1 MKPPPTP
8 QDEQTLVLGSLAA
21 TPAENSRPEFLPVGT
36 RLNEFEICGLIG
48 EGGFGVVYLAYDHLL
63 QRQVALKEYL
73 PAMLALRG
81 QGLSV
86 TLRSQR
92 HADTFAKG
100 LQSFINEARLLAQ
113 FDHPALVKVHRF
125 WQDNHTAYLV
135 MPFYKGPTLKSARLA
150 MPQPPA
156 EDWIRRL
163 LAPLLDALELIHGQE
178 CLHRDIAP
186 DNILLVDGR
195 PVLLD
200 FGAARR
206 VIGDMTQAL
215 TVMLKPGY
223 APVEQYAEMPGI
235 RQGPWTDL
243 YALGSVVHFLIT
255 GEAPPASVSRMM
267 RDPCVALSVSATNR
281 YSASLL
287 DAIDRCLAVRAEDR
301 PQSVGQLRELL
312 EAVASPC
319 IPARVLPVS
328 QLLAGSGPRPGRSR
342 GHRALPALAAAG
354 LLGGWLLYT
363 GEAAAPRNPP
373 TSREPSLSASLPA
386 PPSSPS
392 QQAAASHDLGSA
404 WLAATQA
411 ASADFGLSVSGL
423 RSSLQVGRDGL
434 ELELGSARE
443 GWVYLLLWDQ
453 ANRQVGLLLPNQVD
467 RENRIEAGQLLKL
480 PRAGWR
486 YVADAPAG
494 RWQILLL
501 VSESERDFPAL
512 GLMPD
517 GVMLAA
523 SQQDMELALANSGL
537 SALTGVTRCRR
548 EASCAAGYGALP
560 LTLQEVEAR

>member
-1 MKPPPTP
+1 MKPTPTL

-21 TPAENSRPEFLPVGT
+21 APADNSRPEFLPAGT
-36 RLNEFEICGLIG
+36 HLHEFEICGLIG

-73 PAMLALRG
+73 PATLALRG

-92 HADTFAKG
+92 HAETFAKG

-125 WQDNHTAYLV
+125 WQDNRTAYLV
-135 MPFYKGPTLKSARLA
+135 MPYYKGPTLKSARLA

-156 EDWIRRL
+156 EDWIRQL
-163 LAPLLDALELIHGQE
+163 LAPLLDALELIHGQD

-186 DNILLVDGR
+186 DNILLVEGR

-255 GEAPPASVSRMM
+255 GQAPPPSVGRMM
-267 RDPCVALSVSATNR
+267 RDSCVALGVSAAGR
-281 YSASLL
+281 YSAGLL

-301 PQSVGQLRELL
+301 PQSVRQLRELL
-312 EAVASPC
+312 EPGAAPQA
-319 IPARVLPVS
+319 PARDLPGKPVEAADQSHRGWRRSHSVVS
-328 QLLAGSGPRPGRSR
+328 
-342 GHRALPALAAAG
+342 ALAAAG
-354 LLGGWLLYT
+354 LLGGWLLSASKAPAPERQPEPAGPVAAT
-363 GEAAAPRNPP
+363 G
-373 TSREPSLSASLPA
+373 LSASQVVASETKTVA
-386 PPSSPS
+386 PDLDSAWM
-392 QQAAASHDLGSA
+392 AAAQTS
-404 WLAATQA
+404 
-411 ASADFGLSVSGL
+411 SADFGVSVSGL
-423 RSSLQVGRDGL
+423 RSSLQVGRDSL
-434 ELELGSARE
+434 ELQLRSARA
-443 GWVYLLLWDQ
+443 GWLYLLLWDQ
-453 ANRQVGLLLPNQVD
+453 ANDQIGLLLPNEAD
-467 RENRIEAGQLLKL
+467 REHRIEAGQALKL

-494 RWQILLL
+494 RWEILLL
-501 VSESERDFPAL
+501 VSETERDFPAL
-512 GLMPD
+512 GLTPG
-517 GVMLAA
+517 GVMLVA
-523 SQQDMELALANSGL
+523 SRAQMEQALASTGL
-537 SALTGVTRCRR
+537 AALTGVPRCLP
-548 EASCAAGYGALP
+548 EASCTAGYQALH
-560 LTLQEVEAR
+560 LTLQEVEVR